1 MVKHHKKPA
10 RRDIR
15 NEACLTPLTLASKL
29 GRHKL
34 FKEVLETNCIVS
46 KTCLQCYV
54 LTESYMGLD
63 VGLVCQTRGTA
74 VGRRGT
80 KYSKSSRVAQ
90 TSLTSHP

>member
-10 RRDIR
+10 RRDIG

-54 LTESYMGLD
+54 LIESYMGLD
-63 VGLVCQTRGTA
+63 VRLVCQTRGTA
-74 VGRRGT
+74 GSRRGP
-80 KYSKSSRVAQ
+80 KHS
-90 TSLTSHP
+90 